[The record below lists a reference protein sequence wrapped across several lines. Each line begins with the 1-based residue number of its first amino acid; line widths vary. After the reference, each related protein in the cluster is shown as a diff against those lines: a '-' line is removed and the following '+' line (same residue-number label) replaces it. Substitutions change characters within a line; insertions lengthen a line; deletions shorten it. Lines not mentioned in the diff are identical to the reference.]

1 MVRRD
6 PRGKSKPPIQME
18 VASNDKLMKLV
29 GSMRPLHLQDNQ
41 SPPPSTGKQFD
52 GVVVSTPLSSPERPS
67 SSSSSVYSISQ
78 YGSAPN
84 LQALDKG
91 DVSPHASSTNLQGLG
106 ERRYASSTDLQ
117 KLDKRSSRYAS
128 AKDLLE
134 LDLKGESSDD
144 DDDSDEEMDNNVGD
158 EMIDAKADEF
168 IAKFYNQM
176 KLQPHKHSF

>member
-1 MVRRD
+1 M
-6 PRGKSKPPIQME
+6 
-18 VASNDKLMKLV
+18 
-29 GSMRPLHLQDNQ
+29 
-41 SPPPSTGKQFD
+41 
-52 GVVVSTPLSSPERPS
+52 
-67 SSSSSVYSISQ
+67 
-78 YGSAPN
+78 
-84 LQALDKG
+84 
-91 DVSPHASSTNLQGLG
+91 SPHASSTNLQGLG

>member
-1 MVRRD
+1 MEDKSFLTASATELAVSTIPTTTRNGKKTPPIEGEKTPKKRGAFTLIKAAMFMVRRD
-6 PRGKSKPPIQME
+6 PRGKSKPPVQME

-52 GVVVSTPLSSPERPS
+52 GVVSTPLSSPERPS

-106 ERRYASSTDLQ
+106 VCY
-117 KLDKRSSRYAS
+117 
-128 AKDLLE
+128 
-134 LDLKGESSDD
+134 
-144 DDDSDEEMDNNVGD
+144 
-158 EMIDAKADEF
+158 
-168 IAKFYNQM
+168 
-176 KLQPHKHSF
+176 HW